1 MRMERTKLLP
11 AYFLA
16 RWRVLLAFA
25 AFSGIYA
32 AVYLLYHEPLEPV
45 LYAGLLTAALGAG
58 IGVTDF
64 LKYRRRHMALRC
76 QIEAA
81 GVTLDRLPEA
91 GDLLERDYQELA
103 AALSQRNAALVSE
116 ADSRLSE
123 RMDYYTLWTHQIK
136 TPIAAMRLLLQEEE
150 TRTGE
155 LEQELFKIEQYADMA
170 LQYQRL
176 ESLSSDLQLESCSL
190 DGILRQALKK
200 MATPFIRRR
209 ISLEFDGT
217 GATVLTDEKW
227 LTFVVEQLLSNAL
240 KYTPPGGRITLYLEA
255 DKTLVVEDNGIGIRA
270 EDIPRIFERGFTGF
284 NGRMDKKSTGIG
296 LYLCRRIL
304 SRLSHTIAIES
315 RPGEGTRVRVG
326 LASQAIELQ

>member
-1 MRMERTKLLP
+1 MERTKLLP

-58 IGVTDF
+58 IGVRDF

-81 GVTLDRLPEA
+81 EVTLDRLPEA
-91 GDLLERDYQELA
+91 GDLLERDYQKLA

-150 TRTGE
+150 THTGE

-190 DGILRQALKK
+190 DGFSA
-200 MATPFIRRR
+200 RRSR
-209 ISLEFDGT
+209 KWPPPSSGGGFPWSLT
-217 GATVLTDEKW
+217 GR
-227 LTFVVEQLLSNAL
+227 
-240 KYTPPGGRITLYLEA
+240 GRRCSPM
-255 DKTLVVEDNGIGIRA
+255 KNG
-270 EDIPRIFERGFTGF
+270 
-284 NGRMDKKSTGIG
+284 
-296 LYLCRRIL
+296 
-304 SRLSHTIAIES
+304 
-315 RPGEGTRVRVG
+315 
-326 LASQAIELQ
+326 

>member
-1 MRMERTKLLP
+1 MERTKLLP

-45 LYAGLLTAALGAG
+45 LYAGLLTTALGAG

-116 ADSRLSE
+116 ADS
-123 RMDYYTLWTHQIK
+123 
-136 TPIAAMRLLLQEEE
+136 P
-150 TRTGE
+150 
-155 LEQELFKIEQYADMA
+155 
-170 LQYQRL
+170 
-176 ESLSSDLQLESCSL
+176 
-190 DGILRQALKK
+190 
-200 MATPFIRRR
+200 
-209 ISLEFDGT
+209 
-217 GATVLTDEKW
+217 V
-227 LTFVVEQLLSNAL
+227 
-240 KYTPPGGRITLYLEA
+240 
-255 DKTLVVEDNGIGIRA
+255 
-270 EDIPRIFERGFTGF
+270 
-284 NGRMDKKSTGIG
+284 
-296 LYLCRRIL
+296 
-304 SRLSHTIAIES
+304 
-315 RPGEGTRVRVG
+315 
-326 LASQAIELQ
+326 

>member
-1 MRMERTKLLP
+1 MRMEQAKLLP

-58 IGVTDF
+58 IGVADF

-91 GDLLERDYQELA
+91 GDLLDRDYQELA

-217 GATVLTDEKW
+217 GGDGAH
-227 LTFVVEQLLSNAL
+227 
-240 KYTPPGGRITLYLEA
+240 R
-255 DKTLVVEDNGIGIRA
+255 
-270 EDIPRIFERGFTGF
+270 
-284 NGRMDKKSTGIG
+284 
-296 LYLCRRIL
+296 
-304 SRLSHTIAIES
+304 
-315 RPGEGTRVRVG
+315 
-326 LASQAIELQ
+326 

>member
-1 MRMERTKLLP
+1 M
-11 AYFLA
+11 
-16 RWRVLLAFA
+16 LLAFA

-136 TPIAAMRLLLQEEE
+136 TPIAAMR
-150 TRTGE
+150 RCSRRRRR
-155 LEQELFKIEQYADMA
+155 APA
-170 LQYQRL
+170 SWSR
-176 ESLSSDLQLESCSL
+176 SCS
-190 DGILRQALKK
+190 RSSS
-200 MATPFIRRR
+200 TPTWRCS
-209 ISLEFDGT
+209 ISG
-217 GATVLTDEKW
+217 W
-227 LTFVVEQLLSNAL
+227 
-240 KYTPPGGRITLYLEA
+240 
-255 DKTLVVEDNGIGIRA
+255 RA
-270 EDIPRIFERGFTGF
+270 
-284 NGRMDKKSTGIG
+284 
-296 LYLCRRIL
+296 
-304 SRLSHTIAIES
+304 
-315 RPGEGTRVRVG
+315 
-326 LASQAIELQ
+326 

>member
-1 MRMERTKLLP
+1 MERTKLLP

-58 IGVTDF
+58 IGVRDF

-81 GVTLDRLPEA
+81 EVTLDRLPEA
-91 GDLLERDYQELA
+91 GDLLERDYQKLA

-136 TPIAAMRLLLQEEE
+136 TPIAAMRLLLQ
-150 TRTGE
+150 
-155 LEQELFKIEQYADMA
+155 LEQYADMA

-304 SRLSHTIAIES
+304 SRLAHTIAIES

>member
-1 MRMERTKLLP
+1 MERTKLLP

-103 AALSQRNAALVSE
+103 AALSQQNAALVSE

-136 TPIAAMRLLLQEEE
+136 TPIAAMRLLLQEE

-240 KYTPPGGRITLYLEA
+240 KYTPPGGRIALYLEE
-255 DKTLVVEDNGIGIRA
+255 DKTLVIEDTGIGIRA

-284 NGRMDKKSTGIG
+284 YGRKVKKYTGIG
-296 LYLCRRIL
+296 LFLCRRIL

-315 RPGEGTRVRVG
+315 RPGQGTRVRVG
-326 LASQAIELQ
+326 LASQKIELQ